1 LHDSYTRGENSSRS
15 TSRGSERNR
24 SYPPAVRS
32 PPFGE
37 NQGAAVTAW
46 GRFLTSSQ
54 TTLAMA
60 SATTKRLLATNPG
73 LLRESQGLK
82 RLSQKKG
89 RSIQPLLYC
98 NIKHRSRK
106 GFITVFG
113 VFTEVVH
120 QGKGVKGKEVRAIV
134 VLLMRFWVTSAVR

>member
-1 LHDSYTRGENSSRS
+1 
-15 TSRGSERNR
+15 
-24 SYPPAVRS
+24 
-32 PPFGE
+32 
-37 NQGAAVTAW
+37 
-46 GRFLTSSQ
+46 
-54 TTLAMA
+54 MA

-106 GFITVFG
+106 GFI
-113 VFTEVVH
+113 
-120 QGKGVKGKEVRAIV
+120 
-134 VLLMRFWVTSAVR
+134 